1 VAEGLETVI
10 LDEEQR
16 IKELEHAR
24 QMVREWQATAE
35 VLEDPETVHQLNEA
49 QREMEQSGFG
59 QFPVV
64 PSPAS
69 DEARKRHE
77 EVMAVAKDAFDNA
90 TRVLAL
96 AEMAAKEAPA
106 ADQAAALMAIHDRW
120 IRISQIQ

>member
-1 VAEGLETVI
+1 MI
-10 LDEEQR
+10 LDEDQR

-24 QMVREWQATAE
+24 QMAREWQATVE
-35 VLEDPETVHQLNEA
+35 VLEDPETVRQLNEA
-49 QREMEQSGFG
+49 QREMEQTGFG

-64 PSPAS
+64 PSPTAA
-69 DEARKRHE
+69 EAHKRQE

-90 TRVLAL
+90 TRVLLL
-96 AEMAAKEAPA
+96 AELAAKEAPA